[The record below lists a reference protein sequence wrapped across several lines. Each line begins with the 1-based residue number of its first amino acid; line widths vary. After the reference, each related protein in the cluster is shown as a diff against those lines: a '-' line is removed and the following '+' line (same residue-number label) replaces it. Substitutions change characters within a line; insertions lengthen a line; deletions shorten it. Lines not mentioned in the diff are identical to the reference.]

1 MYNQIPLLTS
11 KDVDV
16 RIQSVKQNKNG
27 VGAIL
32 LIYKDARVD
41 MNMLDEVYGQNNWQ
55 RTHEIIS
62 GNLFC
67 NIDIW
72 DEEKKQWV
80 RKQDVGVESNAE
92 PIKGQASDAFKRTCF
107 NVGIGRELY
116 TAPFTY
122 VPLNAGEYYEKNGR
136 ISASPFL
143 KFHVTNIGYDD
154 NRSINKLIIADNKG
168 VVRFEL
174 GKFIKAEV
182 KTETNPETKKQATPA
197 KTQKLV
203 MVDKDGTKLLKL
215 KGGWRFIGEI
225 EKDLLI
231 KMLASGYYEEARPEI
246 IEAINKEA

>member
-1 MYNQIPLLTS
+1 MYKQIPLLTS

-27 VGAIL
+27 VGAVL

-92 PIKGQASDAFKRTCF
+92 PIKGQASDALK
-107 NVGIGRELY
+107 EL
-116 TAPFTY
+116 A
-122 VPLNAGEYYEKNGR
+122 L
-136 ISASPFL
+136 
-143 KFHVTNIGYDD
+143 
-154 NRSINKLIIADNKG
+154 
-168 VVRFEL
+168 
-174 GKFIKAEV
+174 
-182 KTETNPETKKQATPA
+182 
-197 KTQKLV
+197 
-203 MVDKDGTKLLKL
+203 
-215 KGGWRFIGEI
+215 
-225 EKDLLI
+225 
-231 KMLASGYYEEARPEI
+231 MLE
-246 IEAINKEA
+246 